1 MKNLKHFKELLEAQ
15 KGLDYSK
22 LSKLTVTN
30 SDGSK
35 TVHTASDGSKTVAE
49 SKPDDSKDTKHTKKI
64 DQYKSDE
71 QQESESEGSET
82 SSETPSEN
90 QSETAPKETKRVEI
104 KPI

>member
-30 SDGSK
+30 SDGSQ

-49 SKPDDSKDTKHTKKI
+49 SNPDDSKDTKETKKI
-64 DQYKSDE
+64 DQYKSGKQKDG
-71 QQESESEGSET
+71 ESEGSET
-82 SSETPSEN
+82 ASEEGKSE
-90 QSETAPKETKRVEI
+90 E
-104 KPI
+104 